1 MPIPTPTTPARTS
14 RATLRRFRTRAG
26 ALALTAFA
34 SSCSYDFEALD
45 PRLGGGGAGAGVPG
59 TCTPGETVPCYGGP
73 DGTEGKGLCHGGSAR
88 CNDAG
93 TGYGACEGEVTPIP
107 EDCNTPGDDDCD
119 GVANEPDAQC
129 QCDPGHATGCYDGP
143 AATEGQGKCHAGQ
156 QICQPSGTSYGPCY
170 GQMLPGHEDCATSGV
185 DDDCNGVTDDHCASW
200 ALHLGGTSSENVH
213 GMALDSTDA
222 VVVVGQLL
230 GTADLGG
237 GNLVGDT
244 QGNAFVAKYDKDG
257 AHQWSKVYGAAG
269 SSQSAIAVAV
279 DRSDGDAVWVAGNF
293 YDTIDFGGGHLLTS
307 QGDVD
312 LFVAKLDS
320 AGNALYAASYG
331 GGAADTAGQRVA
343 AISAANGR
351 VAVAGY
357 FKTALVI
364 DTNAFLNAG
373 DEDGFVAA
381 LDSATGA
388 VQWAKSFGATSD
400 DRATRVELDATGNVY
415 LAGWFTSSMTLGT
428 LVLNDP
434 TSGTAAFVGKLDPTG
449 AELWSKAMG
458 DAGNQYA
465 LALALHPSGG
475 VVVGGEQDGTLTL
488 STGSYVTA
496 GGLDMWL
503 LRVDAAGQEVW
514 SKSFG
519 SPLVEHL
526 PALGV
531 DAAGDV
537 LVAGMG
543 NGTIDMG
550 DGPLLVAGQDDWL
563 VARLGPDGT
572 LGDSRRFG
580 DESDQHLYAA
590 AADSHGNWLLA
601 GDCEGSVDFG
611 TGPAGSGSD
620 FDICIVKLP
629 P

>member
-1 MPIPTPTTPARTS
+1 MRNPTPTTLAVSS
-14 RATLRRFRTRAG
+14 RARPRRLRARAA

-34 SSCSYDFEALD
+34 ISCSYDFEALD

-59 TCTPGETVPCYGGP
+59 TCTPGQTVPCYSGP
-73 DGTEGKGLCHGGSAR
+73 DGTEGKGLCRGGNAR

-93 TGYGACEGEVTPIP
+93 TGYGACAGEVTPIP

-119 GVANEPDAQC
+119 GLANEPDAQC
-129 QCDPGHATGCYDGP
+129 QCQPGHVTACYDGP
-143 AATEGQGKCHAGQ
+143 VATENHGKCHAGQ
-156 QICQPSGTSYGPCY
+156 QICQPSGTVYGPCY
-170 GQMLPGHEDCATSGV
+170 GEILPSHEDCATTGV
-185 DDDCNGVTDDHCASW
+185 DDDCNGTTDDHCATW
-200 ALHLGGTSSENVH
+200 ALHFGGTSTETLH
-213 GMALDSTDA
+213 GMAVDSTDA
-222 VVVVGQLL
+222 VLVVGELDD
-230 GTADLGG
+230 TADLGG
-237 GNLVGDT
+237 GNLVGDS
-244 QGNAFVAKYDKDG
+244 QGNAFVAKYDQDG
-257 AHQWSKVYGAAG
+257 AHLWSKVYGAAG
-269 SSQSAIAVAV
+269 SAQSAVAVAV
-279 DRSDGDAVWVAGNF
+279 DRSDGDAVWIAGNF
-293 YDTIDFGGGHLLTS
+293 YDSIDFGGGHLLTS
-307 QGDVD
+307 QGDAD
-312 LFVAKLDS
+312 MFVAKLDS

-331 GGAADTAGQRVA
+331 GGISDTSGQRLASIAV
-343 AISAANGR
+343 ANGR
-351 VAVAGY
+351 VALGGY
-357 FKTALVI
+357 FKTSLVI
-364 DTNAFLNAG
+364 DTNNFTSAG
-373 DEDGFVAA
+373 DENGFVAELTA
-381 LDSATGA
+381 ATGA
-388 VQWAKSFGATSD
+388 VQWAKSFGSAGD
-400 DRATRVELDATGNVY
+400 DRATGVAIDATGALYVG
-415 LAGWFTSSMTLGT
+415 GWFTSSMTLGT
-428 LVLNDP
+428 QVLNDP
-434 TSGTAAFVGKLDPTG
+434 TSGTAAFVGKLDSTG
-449 AELWSKAMG
+449 AEQWSKAMG

-503 LRVDAAGQEVW
+503 LRLDAGGQEVW

-519 SPLVEHL
+519 SPAVEHL

-572 LGDSRRFG
+572 LGYSRRFG
-580 DESDQHLYAA
+580 DETDQHLYAA
-590 AADSHGNWLLA
+590 AADSQGNWLI
-601 GDCEGSVDFG
+601 GGTCEGTVDFG